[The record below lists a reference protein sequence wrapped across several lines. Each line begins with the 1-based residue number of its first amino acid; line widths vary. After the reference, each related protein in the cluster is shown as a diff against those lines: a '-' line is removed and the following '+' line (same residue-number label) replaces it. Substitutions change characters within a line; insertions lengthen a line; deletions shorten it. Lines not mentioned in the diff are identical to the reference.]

1 MQAVGMIAEFN
12 PFHAGHAYALAQARK
27 LTQADVVVVVMSGN
41 YVQRGEPAIFD
52 KWVRAR
58 AALDHGADIV
68 IELPVTGAVQA
79 ADQFAEAGVATLAA
93 LRVTALAFGTEHP
106 ELAYLDLARQ
116 LEKAP
121 LTDPGFSDYTQT
133 YATQLNAAYAKT
145 AGITQ
150 TDPNF
155 MLGLSYAKAVLAL
168 QVPMQLYP
176 FGRQGVAHDA
186 LHLTANLASASAI
199 RQRLRGGES
208 LAKIVPADLIPV
220 YTKQQQYGW
229 PQYFPWLKYRLQT
242 ADLAQLRQV
251 ATMAEGLEYRFTQQI
266 DDAND
271 MTSFL
276 KRVKSKRY
284 TYARLRRLAL
294 AITLNMTIAAVEKAR
309 NLPQLHVLG
318 FTPAGQQYLRQVKH
332 QVGWPLLTRVSADML
347 APNGILAM
355 THRAD
360 RLITTISGVEQ
371 NYGRRPLM

>member
-79 ADQFAEAGVATLAA
+79 ADQFAEAGVAA

-133 YATQLNAAYAKT
+133 YATQLNAAYAKA

-186 LHLTANLASASAI
+186 LQLTANLASASAI
-199 RQRLRGGES
+199 RQRLRRGES

-220 YTKQQQYGW
+220 YSKQQQYGW
-229 PQYFPWLKYRLQT
+229 SQYFPWLKYRLQT

-266 DDAND
+266 DDAID

-309 NLPQLHVLG
+309 HLPQLHVLG

>member
-68 IELPVTGAVQA
+68 VELPVTGAVQA

-186 LHLTANLASASAI
+186 LHLKANFASASAI

-309 NLPQLHVLG
+309 HLPQLHVLG

>member
-68 IELPVTGAVQA
+68 VELPVTGAVQA

-116 LEKAP
+116 LEKVP

-186 LHLTANLASASAI
+186 LHLKANFASASAI

-309 NLPQLHVLG
+309 HLPQLHVLG

>member
-116 LEKAP
+116 LEKVP

-176 FGRQGVAHDA
+176 FGRQGVDHDA

-251 ATMAEGLEYRFTQQI
+251 AMMAEGLEYRFTQQI

-294 AITLNMTIAAVEKAR
+294 AITLNMTTAAVEKAR
-309 NLPQLHVLG
+309 HLPQLHVLG

>member
-93 LRVTALAFGTEHP
+93 LLVTALAFGTEHP

-121 LTDPGFSDYTQT
+121 LMDPGFSDYTQT

-266 DDAND
+266 DDAID

-294 AITLNMTIAAVEKAR
+294 AITLNMTTAAVEKAR
-309 NLPQLHVLG
+309 HLPQLHVLG

>member
-121 LTDPGFSDYTQT
+121 LTDPAFSDYTQT

-266 DDAND
+266 DDAID

-309 NLPQLHVLG
+309 HLPQLHVLG

>member
-121 LTDPGFSDYTQT
+121 LMDPGFSDYTQT

-176 FGRQGVAHDA
+176 FGRQGRQVHA

-266 DDAND
+266 DDAID

-294 AITLNMTIAAVEKAR
+294 AITLNMTTAAVEKAR
-309 NLPQLHVLG
+309 HLPQLHVLG

>member
-68 IELPVTGAVQA
+68 VELPVTGAVQA

-116 LEKAP
+116 LEKVP

-186 LHLTANLASASAI
+186 LHLKANFASASAI

-266 DDAND
+266 DDAID

-309 NLPQLHVLG
+309 HLPQLHVLG

>member
-133 YATQLNAAYAKT
+133 YATQLNAAYAKA

-186 LHLTANLASASAI
+186 LQLTANLASASAI
-199 RQRLRGGES
+199 RQRLRRGES

-220 YTKQQQYGW
+220 YSKQQQYGW
-229 PQYFPWLKYRLQT
+229 SQYFPWLKYRLQT

-266 DDAND
+266 DDAID

-309 NLPQLHVLG
+309 HLPQLHVLG

>member
-121 LTDPGFSDYTQT
+121 LMDPGFSDYTQT

-229 PQYFPWLKYRLQT
+229 PQYFPWLKYRLQP
-242 ADLAQLRQV
+242 AALAQLRQV
-251 ATMAEGLEYRFTQQI
+251 ATMAEGLEYRFTQHI
-266 DDAND
+266 DDAID

-294 AITLNMTIAAVEKAR
+294 AITLNMTTAAVEKAR
-309 NLPQLHVLG
+309 HLPQLHVLG

>member
-116 LEKAP
+116 LEKVP

-186 LHLTANLASASAI
+186 LHLKANFASASAI

-266 DDAND
+266 DDAID

-294 AITLNMTIAAVEKAR
+294 AITLNMTTAAVEKAR
-309 NLPQLHVLG
+309 HLPQLHVLG

>member
-116 LEKAP
+116 LEKVP

-176 FGRQGVAHDA
+176 FGRQGVDHDA

-220 YTKQQQYGW
+220 YTKQQQY
-229 PQYFPWLKYRLQT
+229 RLQT

-251 ATMAEGLEYRFTQQI
+251 AMMAEGLEYRFTQQI

-294 AITLNMTIAAVEKAR
+294 AITLNMTTAAVEKAR
-309 NLPQLHVLG
+309 HLPQLHVLG

-332 QVGWPLLTRVSADML
+332 QVDWPLLTRVSADML

>member
-41 YVQRGEPAIFD
+41 YVQRGVPAIFD

-68 IELPVTGAVQA
+68 VELPVTGAVQA

-116 LEKAP
+116 LEKVP

-176 FGRQGVAHDA
+176 FGRQGVDHDA

-266 DDAND
+266 DDAID

-309 NLPQLHVLG
+309 HLPQLHVLG